1 MVDLM
6 SADFKSILAETVV
19 TVETALKNMLDT
31 QGNGLM
37 VDPMRHAVL
46 NGGKRLRA
54 FLTIYSSNIFDVPKD
69 AALQASMAIECL
81 HAYSLVHDDLPC
93 MDDDDLRRGKP
104 TIHVK
109 WNEATATLTG
119 DALQA
124 LAFELLAN
132 LPNTEAAKIVK
143 LSRSLAQASGMQGMV
158 LGQAQDI
165 DAETSKKLLNLED
178 ITILQ
183 QNKTGALIEWAAT
196 AGAILAGRDQKPLMD
211 YSKSIGLAFQI
222 QDDILDIEGD
232 AKVAGK
238 RLQKD
243 ANAGKVTFV
252 SILGM
257 DKAKL
262 RAKEL
267 VEQSIEA
274 LEVYGNKAD
283 PMRQVAKFIIH
294 RNL

>member
-6 SADFKSILAETVV
+6 SVDFKLILAETVV
-19 TVETALKNMLDT
+19 TVETALKNVLDT

-54 FLTIYSSNIFDVPKD
+54 FLTIYSSNIFDVSKD

-109 WNEATATLTG
+109 WNEATAILTG

-143 LSRSLAQASGMQGMV
+143 LSRSLAQASGMQGMA

-165 DAETSKKLLNLED
+165 DAETSKNLLNLED

-196 AGAILAGRDQKPLMD
+196 AGAILAGRDEKHLKD

-243 ANAGKVTFV
+243 VNAGKVTFV
-252 SILGM
+252 SLLGM

-274 LEVYGNKAD
+274 LEIYGDKAN
-283 PMRQVAKFIIH
+283 PMRQVAQFIIN